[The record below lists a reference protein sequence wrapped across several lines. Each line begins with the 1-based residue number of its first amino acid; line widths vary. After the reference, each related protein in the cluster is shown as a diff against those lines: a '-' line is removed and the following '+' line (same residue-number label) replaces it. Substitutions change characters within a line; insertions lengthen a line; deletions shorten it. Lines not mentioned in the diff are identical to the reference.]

1 MSLVLAVKVARVS
14 PLFNELQLVRRL
26 LTIWM
31 SQIVMSNAD
40 KMNEGKKANYLPTT
54 GGTCN
59 QKRDFINTLR
69 TTCYQNSGFVCTFI
83 PSCTRNSSFMDMT
96 GASGAQR

>member
-40 KMNEGKKANYLPTT
+40 KMDAGKKSNNLPMT

-59 QKRDFINTLR
+59 QNRVFINTLR
-69 TTCYQNSGFVCTFI
+69 ATCYQNRDFLCMFKLSF
-83 PSCTRNSSFMDMT
+83 TRISSFLCMT
-96 GASGAQR
+96 HATGAQR

>member
-40 KMNEGKKANYLPTT
+40 KMDAGKKSNNLPMRGATY
-54 GGTCN
+54 N
-59 QKRDFINTLR
+59 
-69 TTCYQNSGFVCTFI
+69 QNSGFVCTFI
-83 PSCTRNSSFMDMT
+83 SSCTENSDFMGMT
-96 GASGAQR
+96 QATGAQR

>member
-40 KMNEGKKANYLPTT
+40 KTDKMDAGKKSNNLPVT
-54 GGTCN
+54 GATCTRN
-59 QKRDFINTLR
+59 RCFGD
-69 TTCYQNSGFVCTFI
+69 TFSA
-83 PSCTRNSSFMDMT
+83 SCTRNDDFMDMT
-96 GASGAQR
+96 HASGAQR

>member
-40 KMNEGKKANYLPTT
+40 KMDAGKKPDYLPMMSE
-54 GGTCN
+54 TCN
-59 QKRDFINTLR
+59 
-69 TTCYQNSGFVCTFI
+69 QNSGFVCTFI
-83 PSCTRNSSFMDMT
+83 SSFTRISGFLCMT
-96 GASGAQR
+96 HTSGAQR

>member
-40 KMNEGKKANYLPTT
+40 KMNAGKKPNNLPMT

-59 QKRDFINTLR
+59 Q
-69 TTCYQNSGFVCTFI
+69 NSGFLCMFKVSF
-83 PSCTRNSSFMDMT
+83 TRISSFLCMT
-96 GASGAQR
+96 HAAGAQR

>member
-40 KMNEGKKANYLPTT
+40 KMDAGKKPDYLPMMSE
-54 GGTCN
+54 TCH
-59 QKRDFINTLR
+59 
-69 TTCYQNSGFVCTFI
+69 QNSGFVCTFI